1 MKKSIFILSIL
12 FISSC
17 SKGIDQSE
25 NVLNDSVD
33 WSNTN
38 QCTVSVDYDLINNLI
53 NKMTLE
59 QKVGQIIMPDIDE
72 VTPAEAKAY
81 QLGTFLN
88 GGGKFP
94 NKNKNSSIN
103 DWKELSKEY
112 YDASPVVEGIVIP
125 ILWGTDA
132 VHGHNNVIGATIF
145 PHNIGLGSTMNAS
158 LIKSIGEVVAKEVL
172 STGIP
177 WTFAPTIAVP
187 QNDLWGRTYE
197 GYSED
202 PELVSLL
209 GEAMIKGLQGE
220 GKEFLDDNHVLATAK
235 HFLGD
240 GGTKNGV
247 DQGNTILSEQ
257 KLKDIH
263 GKPYFDAINSCI
275 QTVMASF
282 NSWNGQKAHGSEY
295 LLNNILRDQMGF
307 RGLVVG
313 DWNGHGQVPGCSKE
327 SCPESFNAGVDI
339 FMAPDEWKPLYIN
352 TLRQVKE
359 GIIKEE
365 RLDQAVKNILSVKYL
380 LGMFNERKPH
390 EYPFNYI
397 GDSRHKDIARQ
408 AVRESIVL
416 LKNNNKTLPITSN
429 KHILVIGDSAN
440 KITKHMG
447 GWTITW
453 QGRENTNDEFP
464 NSLSIFEAIKLK
476 AESNGSTVEFSDNAN
491 YKKKPDLVIFV
502 YGEDPYAE
510 GDGDRKTLFY
520 QNHDKSF
527 KNYMKQ
533 ISDQK
538 ISSVSL
544 FISGRPLIINEELNL
559 SDAFV
564 QLWLPGSAI
573 EGVTDVIFTNKEN
586 KISYDFKGKLSY
598 SWPKN
603 SSQFELNFGDANYDP
618 LFKYKYGLSYKD
630 NIFIDLVNVGDSK
643 PAPSEV
649 TLFVGSAYPSY
660 REVISYFDPIKN
672 QITYEGI
679 SSDVFE
685 HLQSGISISK
695 FDFKKQDDAKNI
707 NFGNQISYKSWEIAS
722 GASEDLTYMN
732 KGAIQLVVRPN
743 KVSNKKISFNIGCSK
758 TEESIKNSG
767 SNICYQSF
775 DLSNALADNKTNEWQ
790 VIEIPLACLEVDNF
804 NLSSITSRASFS
816 TEGNWILDVHSVK
829 YINNKGYNACKI
841 KSVSYE

>member
-1 MKKSIFILSIL
+1 MKKIIFILTIL
-12 FISSC
+12 ITSSC
-17 SKGIDQSE
+17 SKDTNQAE
-25 NVLNDSVD
+25 NSHDKLVD
-33 WSNTN
+33 WSNVN
-38 QCTVSVDYDLINNLI
+38 ACSVPIDNYLVSNLI
-53 NKMTLE
+53 KNMTLE

-103 DWKELSKEY
+103 DWKELSKAY
-112 YDASPVVEGIVIP
+112 YDASPIVDGIVVP

-145 PHNIGLGSTMNAS
+145 PHNIGLGSTMNPD
-158 LIKSIGEVVAKEVL
+158 LVESIGGAVAKEVL

-209 GEAMIKGLQGE
+209 GKAMIDGLQGQ
-220 GKEFLDDNHVLATAK
+220 GDEFLDDNHVLATAK

-240 GGTKNGV
+240 GGTKDGV
-247 DQGNTILSEQ
+247 DQGNTIISEQ

-263 GKPYFDAINSCI
+263 GRPYFDAINSCI
-275 QTVMASF
+275 QAVMASF
-282 NSWNGQKAHGSEY
+282 NSWNGEKAHGSDY

-339 FMAPDEWKPLYIN
+339 FMAPDEWKPLYAN
-352 TLRQVKE
+352 TLKQVKE
-359 GIIKEE
+359 GIISEE
-365 RLDQAVKNILSVKYL
+365 RLNQAVKNILSVKYL
-380 LGMFNERKPH
+380 LGMFDGRKPH

-397 GDSRHKDIARQ
+397 GDALHKDIARQ

-416 LKNNNKTLPITSN
+416 LKNNNKTLPIQSD
-429 KHILVIGDSAN
+429 KHILVIGNAAN

-453 QGRENTNDEFP
+453 QGRENNNDEFP
-464 NSLSIFEAIKLK
+464 NSLSIFDAIKLK
-476 AESNGSTVEFSDNAN
+476 AESNGSTIEFSDNAL
-491 YKKKPDLVIFV
+491 YSKKPDLVIFV
-502 YGEDPYAE
+502 FGEDPYAE
-510 GDGDRKTLFY
+510 GDGDRNNLFY
-520 QNHDKSF
+520 QHQDKNF
-527 KNYMKQ
+527 KNYMKE
-533 ISDQK
+533 INGQK
-538 ISSVSL
+538 IPSVSL
-544 FISGRPLIINEELNL
+544 FISGRPLIVNEELNL

-573 EGVTDVIFTNKEN
+573 EGVTDVIFTNNEN
-586 KISYDFKGKLSY
+586 NISHDFKGKLSY
-598 SWPKN
+598 SWPKK
-603 SSQFELNFGDANYDP
+603 SSQYELNFGDESYDP
-618 LFKYKYGLSYKD
+618 LFKYKYGLTYQD
-630 NIFIDLVNVGDSK
+630 NIFIDSIKTEDSI
-643 PAPSEV
+643 PASPEI

-660 REVISYFDPIKN
+660 REVISYFDANKN
-672 QITYEGI
+672 EMVYEGI
-679 SSDVFE
+679 SSDIFE
-685 HLQSGISISK
+685 HLNSGIVISK
-695 FDFKKQDDAKNI
+695 FDFKKQDDAKTI
-707 NFGNQISYKSWEIAS
+707 NFGNQNSFKSWEIAS
-722 GASEDLTYMN
+722 GTTEDLTYMN
-732 KGAIQLVVRPN
+732 QGSIQLIIRP
-743 KVSNKKISFNIGCSK
+743 KKISNKKISFNIACSK
-758 TEESIKNSG
+758 SQETINSTN

-775 DLSNALADNKTNEWQ
+775 DLSKNLKDSTLNTWQ
-790 VIEIPLACLEVDNF
+790 VIEIPLTCLQVNNF
-804 NLSSITSRASFS
+804 DLSSITSRASIA
-816 TEGNWILDVHSVK
+816 TKGNWIVDVHSVK

-841 KSVSYE
+841 TSENYE